1 MDATVAQRRQLEA
14 AIRGDAKA
22 FEALA
27 TESKSMV
34 WSVCL
39 RITGNA
45 YDAEDALQDTLS
57 AAWRGMPHFPRE
69 WSFGT
74 WIYRI
79 AADSASAILRSNQTA
94 EINDGETS
102 YSPGSDFAQ
111 QHGTYSRERDFARHL
126 AEADLVQ
133 RALNAMP
140 TDIRVAFVLR
150 ELCAYTYAQIADYQ
164 GVGVPTVK
172 SRIATGQ
179 RAFETAVTTGIS

>member
-1 MDATVAQRRQLEA
+1 MDATVAQRRQLDA
-14 AIRGDAKA
+14 AIGGDAKA

-27 TESKSMV
+27 TESKAMI

-45 YDAEDALQDTLS
+45 YDAEDALQDTL
-57 AAWRGMPHFPRE
+57 ATAWRAMQQFPRE

-79 AADSASAILRSNQTA
+79 AASSALNALRSRETT
-94 EINDGETS
+94 EIDVDET
-102 YSPGSDFAQ
+102 YSP
-111 QHGTYSRERDFARHL
+111 ERDFAQHL

-140 TDIRVAFVLR
+140 PELRAALVLR
-150 ELCAYTYAQIADYQ
+150 ELGEYTYAQIAEYQ
-164 GVGVPTVK
+164 GITVPTAK
-172 SRIATGQ
+172 SRIASGR
-179 RAFETAVTTGIS
+179 RAFEAAMTSGIS